1 MSGHYT
7 IAVLE
12 AGWWIVRV
20 YRDGRWCGT
29 YMSQVSA
36 EDAER
41 MARGSVV
48 DA

>member
-1 MSGHYT
+1 MT
-7 IAVLE
+7 IAPATLE

-29 YMSQVSA
+29 CMSQVSA

-41 MARGSVV
+41 MARGRG
-48 DA
+48 